1 MRIFSLCCVFQTL
14 DFLLR
19 KYSLLRKSRAED
31 HFSTRRE
38 KKSKVFLFQSCLLT
52 FFWRKNDLQFLFF
65 KGWCYAND
73 HFRRATFD
81 EKSSDDQRHHNFGK
95 TFVWYIFL
103 ENSLIWKRF
112 LGNHTW
118 FCYSRNKGF
127 LRYLFSFTSVASCS
141 LKEIFHWLEKR
152 KSKKIRESIGVH
164 KTRKNI

>member
-31 HFSTRRE
+31 HFSTERRE
-38 KKSKVFLFQSCLLT
+38 KIESFLFQSCLLT

-95 TFVWYIFL
+95 TFVWYFFWKIHSFGNEFL
-103 ENSLIWKRF
+103 ATIRDFATPATKAFCVICFLLHLLPLLLWKKYF
-112 LGNHTW
+112 
-118 FCYSRNKGF
+118 
-127 LRYLFSFTSVASCS
+127 
-141 LKEIFHWLEKR
+141 ID
-152 KSKKIRESIGVH
+152 
-164 KTRKNI
+164 